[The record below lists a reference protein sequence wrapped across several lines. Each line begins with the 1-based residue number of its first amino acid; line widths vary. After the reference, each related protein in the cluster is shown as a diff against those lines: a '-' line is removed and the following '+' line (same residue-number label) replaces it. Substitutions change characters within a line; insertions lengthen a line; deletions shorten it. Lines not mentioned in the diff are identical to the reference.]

1 MAAQSNMVVP
11 EHGGVLDIGGGQM
24 SSNIL
29 ENLRRVFVVAENP
42 VVGGELPTM
51 PDELLYDDKG
61 LAIWADIIFTPQ
73 FYQTRDE
80 IALFVR
86 NSGEMA
92 EHYIPDNATLIDLGA
107 GDMRKVNYLLEE
119 LAHRGRKAT
128 YLALDIS
135 KHSLT
140 SNLEDLAPGH
150 VGGSVH
156 MAGLWGDFQA
166 GLAFAE
172 TITASPRVFLSL
184 GSVLFNDPWK
194 KAVASLRDWAA
205 LMRPGDLILAG
216 MDGHDVTSDK
226 VWDAYH
232 SHPALFESFFHNG
245 FAHANALLG
254 EPIFRSQD
262 WEICAEIEEGE
273 KRHRFFVKAKRDVV
287 SETQGTTLRTG
298 LEIDWFDA
306 HKRSERDVRKM
317 CAEAGLEVVK
327 SWAIDGSDM
336 RQYLIRNNPDA
347 GTESSSDEKDSA
359 ISVSG
364 E

>member
-1 MAAQSNMVVP
+1 MAARSNMVVP

-29 ENLRRVFVVAENP
+29 ENLRRVFVVAKNP

-80 IALFVR
+80 IALFER

-107 GDMRKVNYLLEE
+107 GTLPRPRRRQRPHGGPL
-119 LAHRGRKAT
+119 GR
-128 YLALDIS
+128 L
-135 KHSLT
+135 
-140 SNLEDLAPGH
+140 PGRPRLCRDH
-150 VGGSVH
+150 HGR
-156 MAGLWGDFQA
+156 
-166 GLAFAE
+166 
-172 TITASPRVFLSL
+172 PRVFLSL

-232 SHPALFESFFHNG
+232 SHPALFESFFYNG

-254 EPIFRSQD
+254 EPIFRPRD
-262 WEICAEIEEGE
+262 WDICAEIEEDE

-287 SETQGTTLRTG
+287 SETQGTTLRAG